1 MGGYGSGRT
10 SGSRDLT
17 TSYRAL
23 DIIAEAN
30 RSISL
35 TSDGTTRI
43 SSRQEIGT
51 MMLHSRTPRRED
63 LHASVLRSDDELIAA
78 PSVKPILSMLQ
89 QPAPTSQ
96 EEKLRWMEG

>member
-1 MGGYGSGRT
+1 MVCQAYFEEFTEVMMGGYGSGRT

-35 TSDGTTRI
+35 TSDQTA
-43 SSRQEIGT
+43 
-51 MMLHSRTPRRED
+51 PRGY
-63 LHASVLRSDDELIAA
+63 LAA
-78 PSVKPILSMLQ
+78 K
-89 QPAPTSQ
+89 
-96 EEKLRWMEG
+96 KLEP